1 MEFFKNFYSYLVE
14 IVPFFVL
21 AVFVSAF
28 LKAMVKPSLFLRFLS
43 KKHSAP
49 IFTAFLGAVSPMCSC
64 SMLPFANFINGYSKG
79 YGPVL
84 AFLITAPTLSPVILL
99 LTYGLFGFDVSIY
112 RFLGSLAYALLVAF
126 AVGYFFKKP
135 PTLQMKIRDSSSKR
149 SAFLE
154 GLREQLPVV
163 KYLLIGIAIASLIK
177 TFTPTWLTASLS
189 KTPLAYPLISLV
201 AVPIY
206 VCSGEDVVLGRA
218 MVDVGFTTGQAIT
231 FMLGSSGVCLP
242 TIFALFSFL
251 PKRVVFAYSG
261 GWFIFSIL
269 TGLIYDTLFF
279 YK

>member
-21 AVFVSAF
+21 AMFVSAF
-28 LKAMVKPSLFLRFLS
+28 LKAMVKPSLFLKFLS
-43 KKHSAP
+43 KRHSAP
-49 IFTAFLGAVSPMCSC
+49 IFTALLGAVSPMCSC
-64 SMLPFANFINGYSKG
+64 SMLPFANFINSYSKG

-99 LTYGLFGFDVSIY
+99 LTYGLFGLDVSIY
-112 RFLGSLAYALLVAF
+112 RLVGSLAYALLVAYS
-126 AVGYFFKKP
+126 VGYFLKKP

-231 FMLGSSGVCLP
+231 FMLGSTGVCLP

-251 PKRVVFAYSG
+251 PKKVVFAYSA
-261 GWFIFSIL
+261 GWFMFSIL
-269 TGLIYDTLFF
+269 TGLVYDTLFF
-279 YK
+279 K

>member
-1 MEFFKNFYSYLVE
+1 MEFFNNFYSYLVE

-21 AVFVSAF
+21 AMFVSAF
-28 LKAMVKPSLFLRFLS
+28 LKAMVKPSLFLKFLS
-43 KKHSAP
+43 KRRSAP
-49 IFTAFLGAVSPMCSC
+49 IFTALLGAVSPMCSC
-64 SMLPFANFINGYSKG
+64 SMLPLTNFINSYSKG

-99 LTYGLFGFDVSIY
+99 LTYGLFGLDVSIY
-112 RFLGSLAYALLVAF
+112 RFFGSLAYALLVAY
-126 AVGYFFKKP
+126 AVEYFFKKP
-135 PTLQMKIRDSSSKR
+135 PTLQMKIRDNSSKR

-177 TFTPTWLTASLS
+177 TLTPTWLTASLS
-189 KTPLAYPLISLV
+189 KTPLVYPLISLV

-206 VCSGEDVVLGRA
+206 VCSGEDVVLGKA

-251 PKRVVFAYSG
+251 PRKVVLAYSA
-261 GWFIFSIL
+261 GWFMFSVI
-269 TGLIYDTLFF
+269 TGLVYDTLFF
-279 YK
+279 K

>member
-21 AVFVSAF
+21 AMFISAF
-28 LKAMVKPSLFLRFLS
+28 LKAMVKPSLFLKFLS
-43 KKHSAP
+43 NRHSAP
-49 IFTAFLGAVSPMCSC
+49 IFTALLGAVAPMCSC

-99 LTYGLFGFDVSIY
+99 LTYGLFGLDVSIY
-112 RFLGSLAYALLVAF
+112 RFMGSLAYALLVAF
-126 AVGYFFKKP
+126 VVEYFFKKP
-135 PTLQMKIRDSSSKR
+135 PTLQMKMRENSSKR
-149 SAFLE
+149 STLLE
-154 GLREQLPVV
+154 VLVEQLPVV

-177 TFTPTWLTASLS
+177 TFVPTSLTASLS

-231 FMLGSSGVCLP
+231 FMLGSSGICLP
-242 TIFALFSFL
+242 TIFALFSLL
-251 PKRVVFAYSG
+251 PKKVVFAYSA

-269 TGLIYDTLFF
+269 TGLIYDTLF

>member
-14 IVPFFVL
+14 IVPLFVL
-21 AVFVSAF
+21 AMFVSAF

-43 KKHSAP
+43 KRRSAP
-49 IFTAFLGAVSPMCSC
+49 IFTALLGAVAPMCSC
-64 SMLPFANFINGYSKG
+64 SMLPFANFINSYSKG

-99 LTYGLFGFDVSIY
+99 LTYGLFGLDVSMY
-112 RFLGSLAYALLVAF
+112 RLVGSLAYALLVAF

-135 PTLQMKIRDSSSKR
+135 PTLQMKMRENSSKR

-177 TFTPTWLTASLS
+177 TFVPTSLAASLS

-261 GWFIFSIL
+261 GWFMFSIL
-269 TGLIYDTLFF
+269 TGLIYDTLF

>member
-21 AVFVSAF
+21 AMFVSAF
-28 LKAMVKPSLFLRFLS
+28 LKAMVKPSFFLKFLS
-43 KKHSAP
+43 KRRSAP
-49 IFTAFLGAVSPMCSC
+49 IFTALLGAVSPMCSC
-64 SMLPFANFINGYSKG
+64 SMLPFANFINSHSKG

-99 LTYGLFGFDVSIY
+99 LTYGLFGLDVFIY
-112 RFLGSLAYALLVAF
+112 RLVFSLAYALLVAF
-126 AVGYFFKKP
+126 AVEYFFKKP

-206 VCSGEDVVLGRA
+206 VCSGEDVVLGKA
-218 MVDVGFTTGQAIT
+218 MLDVGFTTGQAIA

-251 PKRVVFAYSG
+251 PRKVVFAYSA

-269 TGLIYDTLFF
+269 TGLIYDTLF

>member
-21 AVFVSAF
+21 AMFISAF
-28 LKAMVKPSLFLRFLS
+28 LKAMVKPSLFLKFLS
-43 KKHSAP
+43 NRHSAP
-49 IFTAFLGAVSPMCSC
+49 IFTALLGAVAPMCSC

-99 LTYGLFGFDVSIY
+99 LTYGLFGLEVSIY
-112 RFLGSLAYALLVAF
+112 RLVSSLTYALLVAF
-126 AVGYFFKKP
+126 AVEYLFKKP
-135 PTLQMKIRDSSSKR
+135 PTLQMKVRDSSSKR
-149 SAFLE
+149 SAFWE

-206 VCSGEDVVLGRA
+206 VCSGEDVVLGKA

-251 PKRVVFAYSG
+251 PRKVVFAYSA

-269 TGLIYDTLFF
+269 TGLIYDKLF

>member
-21 AVFVSAF
+21 AMFVSAF

-43 KKHSAP
+43 KRHSAP
-49 IFTAFLGAVSPMCSC
+49 IFTALLGAVAPMCSC
-64 SMLPFANFINGYSKG
+64 SMLPFANFINSYSKG

-99 LTYGLFGFDVSIY
+99 LTYGLFGLDVSIY

-135 PTLQMKIRDSSSKR
+135 PTLQMKMRENFSKR

-177 TFTPTWLTASLS
+177 TFTPAWLTASIS
-189 KTPLAYPLISLV
+189 KTPLVYPLISLV

-251 PKRVVFAYSG
+251 PKKVVLAYSA

-269 TGLIYDTLFF
+269 TGLVYDTLF

>member
-14 IVPFFVL
+14 IVPLFVL
-21 AVFVSAF
+21 AMFISAF
-28 LKAMVKPSLFLRFLS
+28 LKAMVKPSLFLKFLS
-43 KKHSAP
+43 NRHSAP
-49 IFTAFLGAVSPMCSC
+49 IFTALLGAVAPMCSC

-99 LTYGLFGFDVSIY
+99 LTYGLFGLYISIY
-112 RFLGSLAYALLVAF
+112 RFVGSLAYALLVAF
-126 AVGYFFKKP
+126 VVEYFFKKP
-135 PTLQMKIRDSSSKR
+135 PTLQMKMRENSSKR
-149 SAFLE
+149 STLLE
-154 GLREQLPVV
+154 GLMEQLPVV

-177 TFTPTWLTASLS
+177 TFVPTSLTASLS

-242 TIFALFSFL
+242 TIFALFSLL
-251 PKRVVFAYSG
+251 PKKVVFAYSA

-269 TGLIYDTLFF
+269 TGLIYDTLF